1 MSNLFL
7 SHYYEG
13 GREKGIDLKTSCV
26 YFTTCLRHQSALYF
40 DALCATSSA
49 APSVSLDALEL
60 WRSSSRR
67 MDHGGPDRQL
77 CLFFS
82 GTLNL
87 HPISQFVSRC
97 GNLFGFSV
105 NTNAQI
111 LWVFVGE
118 ILRWSSLYFMREFVL
133 RFCGLQHCINKKGM

>member
-1 MSNLFL
+1 MFIYNLL
-7 SHYYEG
+7 AINLLCILM
-13 GREKGIDLKTSCV
+13 RCV
-26 YFTTCLRHQSALYF
+26 RHRCL
-40 DALCATSSA
+40 

-60 WRSSSRR
+60 WRSSSRH
-67 MDHGGPDRQL
+67 MDHGGRDRQL

-87 HPISQFVSRC
+87 HPISQFVSRF
-97 GNLFGFSV
+97 GNLFGFSL
-105 NTNAQI
+105 NTKIQI

-133 RFCGLQHCINKKGM
+133 RFWELQHYINKKQCSRHNQSVSQSL